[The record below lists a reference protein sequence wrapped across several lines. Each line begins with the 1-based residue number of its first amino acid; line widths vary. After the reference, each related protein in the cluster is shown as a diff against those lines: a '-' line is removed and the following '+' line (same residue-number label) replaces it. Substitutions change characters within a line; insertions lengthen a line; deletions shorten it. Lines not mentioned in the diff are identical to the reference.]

1 MRKLDSNAHSVFL
14 LYYHLI
20 LVIKYRKKV
29 LNDPI
34 SNRAREIF
42 EHIAPNYHITL
53 EEWNHDQDHVHIMFR
68 AHPKSELSKFINAYK
83 SASSRLIK
91 KEYPEVRQKLWKE
104 TFWSQSFCLLSAGG
118 APIEVIR
125 QYIETQGEGK
135 SEHRVPFSD
144 LSELCT
150 NGIICKNVWLRSSCL

>member
-1 MRKLDSNAHSVFL
+1 M
-14 LYYHLI
+14 I

-34 SNRAREIF
+34 SKRAREIF

-118 APIEVIR
+118 APIEVIS

-135 SEHRVPFSD
+135 S
-144 LSELCT
+144 
-150 NGIICKNVWLRSSCL
+150 